1 MLGAGVLAHLL
12 PERVGVERHRE
23 AGDDDGADRERVAGD
38 MDVRRFWVGRMR
50 VRVVGGLGFG
60 FGRGRR
66 FGVRVAFGSL
76 FALCSGVDEKTSNSS
91 TESGQIK
98 GVEQA
103 ERARDG
109 DGMG

>member
-12 PERVGVERHRE
+12 PERVGVERRRE
-23 AGDDDGADRERVAGD
+23 PGDDDGADREWVAGD
-38 MDVRRFWVGRMR
+38 VDVRRFWV

-66 FGVRVAFGSL
+66 FGVRVALGSL

-91 TESGQIK
+91 TESVRIK
-98 GVEQA
+98 GGE
-103 ERARDG
+103 
-109 DGMG
+109 